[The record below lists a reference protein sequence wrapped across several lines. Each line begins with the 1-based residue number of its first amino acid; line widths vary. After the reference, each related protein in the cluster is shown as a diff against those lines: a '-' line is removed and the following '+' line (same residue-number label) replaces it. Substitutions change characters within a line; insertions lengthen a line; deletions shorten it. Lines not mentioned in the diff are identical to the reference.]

1 METLYFAR
9 NVTSALTVSEA
20 RGVIT
25 LCLAQ
30 NVIPLGEYTPNTI
43 KKSVSGTASA
53 DKKVVQEYVKL
64 LLGLPEVP
72 EPDHAADALAA
83 AITHI
88 NQRMTI

>member
-20 RGVIT
+20 RGVVT

-30 NVIPLGEYTPNTI
+30 NVIPLGEYTPNMI
-43 KKSVSGTASA
+43 NKSVSGTASA
-53 DKKVVQEYVKL
+53 DKKTVQEYVKL